1 MAKMRLVLLLVLLA
15 IGGTLVV
22 QLARERVRTPLE
34 STLSRT
40 YQVLGRPVQSLDRAF
55 SRVIPV
61 DSLDEKEFGD
71 AIASRYAAETTGDPA
86 TREYLEELVGQL
98 AVFAKKPFN
107 YRVFLLRSEAPNAC
121 ALPGGVILVTEGLL
135 DALGS
140 ESELVAVL
148 AHEMGHI
155 ERGHCFDAVKF
166 QVFFKKVH
174 APTLGMLVDLA
185 VGAMLH
191 HSFSKTQENEA
202 DDYAF
207 ALLSLTRYDP
217 AAVGKSF
224 GSLQA
229 WQAGHGGTGIERSHA
244 DPVRDYFMSHP
255 PLVLRLDKYTQAARV
270 WRRNHPGE
278 KRYVGIGN
286 LQRRESLYRRTQP
299 GEWRGQGSDGS
310 QPGPAG

>member
-1 MAKMRLVLLLVLLA
+1 MRLVLLLVLVA

-22 QLARERVRTPLE
+22 QLARERVQTPLE

-55 SRVIPV
+55 SRVIPI

-71 AIASRYAAETTGDPA
+71 AIAGRYAADTGGDPA
-86 TREYLEELVGQL
+86 MREYLEELVGQL
-98 AVFAKKPFN
+98 AIFAKKPFN
-107 YRVFLLRSEAPNAC
+107 YRVFLLSDDTPNAC
-121 ALPGGVILVTEGLL
+121 ALPGGVILVTAGLL
-135 DALGS
+135 DSLGS
-140 ESELVAVL
+140 ESELIAVL

-166 QVFFKKVH
+166 QVLFKKVH

-185 VGAMLH
+185 VGAMLR

-207 ALLSLTRYDP
+207 ALLTRTRYDP

-255 PLVLRLDKYTQAARV
+255 PLVLRLDKYAQAARV

-286 LQRRESLYRRTQP
+286 LQRRESFYRRPRP

-310 QPGPAG
+310 QSGPAG

>member
-1 MAKMRLVLLLVLLA
+1 MARMRLVLLLVLVA

-22 QLARERVRTPLE
+22 QLARERVQTPLE

-55 SRVIPV
+55 SRVIPI

-71 AIASRYAAETTGDPA
+71 AIAGRYAADTESDPA
-86 TREYLEELVGQL
+86 TGEYLQELVGQL
-98 AVFAKKPFN
+98 AVFAKQPFN

-155 ERGHCFDAVKF
+155 ERGHCFAAVKF
-166 QVFFKKVH
+166 QVLFKKVH

-185 VGAMLH
+185 VGSMLG

-207 ALLSLTRYDP
+207 ALLTRTRYDP

-229 WQAGHGGTGIERSHA
+229 WHAGHGGSEIERSHA

-255 PLVLRLDKYTQAARV
+255 PLLLRLDKYSQAARV
-270 WRRNHPGE
+270 WWRNHPGE

-286 LQRRESLYRRTQP
+286 LRRRESLNR
-299 GEWRGQGSDGS
+299 EKH
-310 QPGPAG
+310 AML